1 VFPALPFAPLAI
13 DDRAR
18 QWFKSS
24 DGLAVREA
32 VPEFRFAPALLLAI
46 YPKLNNQFFC
56 PFR

>member
-1 VFPALPFAPLAI
+1 VFPALPIAPLAI

-32 VPEFRFAPALLLAI
+32 VLEYLFCTRAAPGDLSKI
-46 YPKLNNQFFC
+46 E
-56 PFR
+56 